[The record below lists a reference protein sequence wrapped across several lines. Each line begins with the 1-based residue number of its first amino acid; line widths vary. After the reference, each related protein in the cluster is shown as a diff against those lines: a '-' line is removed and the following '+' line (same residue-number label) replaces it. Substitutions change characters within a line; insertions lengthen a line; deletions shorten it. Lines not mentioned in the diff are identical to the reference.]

1 MAIDRSRNGRGKWIV
16 GGVGLAALLYLLT
29 RGGNGFGLGAAGTA
43 NGASS
48 GTSGSP
54 CRVRIDA
61 AGIEVDGRAAN
72 LDVTVE
78 RCRVAG
84 AADVTA
90 TGAAIV
96 GTIAAV
102 VDALRAAGVTVRA
115 SPSIWDVVAVGV
127 P

>member
-1 MAIDRSRNGRGKWIV
+1 MATERATDGRGKWIV

-29 RGGNGFGLGAAGTA
+29 RGGDGFGPSSGEA
-43 NGASS
+43 GASR
-48 GTSGSP
+48 GATGAP

-61 AGIEVDGRAAN
+61 AGIQVDGEPA
-72 LDVTVE
+72 DVNATVE
-78 RCRVAG
+78 RCRTAG

-96 GTIAAV
+96 GTIEKV
-102 VDALRAAGVTVRA
+102 VRALRVAGVTVRA
-115 SPSIWDVVAVGV
+115 SPSIWDVVPMGT

>member
-1 MAIDRSRNGRGKWIV
+1 MVNERATNGRGKWIV

-29 RGGNGFGLGAAGTA
+29 RGGDGFGFGSSGGGA
-43 NGASS
+43 GASR
-48 GTSGSP
+48 GSAGAP

-61 AGIEVDGRAAN
+61 AGIQVDGEPA
-72 LDVTVE
+72 DVNATVE
-78 RCRVAG
+78 RCRIVG

-96 GTIAAV
+96 GTIEKV
-102 VDALRAAGVTVRA
+102 VRALRVAGVTVRA
-115 SPSIWDVVAVGV
+115 SPSIWDVVPMGD

>member
-1 MAIDRSRNGRGKWIV
+1 MTDRTRDGRGKWIV

-29 RGGNGFGLGAAGTA
+29 RGGDGFGFGAGSG
-43 NGASS
+43 NGDASTG
-48 GTSGSP
+48 GTSVTP

-61 AGIEVDGRAAN
+61 DGIQVDGQAA
-72 LDVTVE
+72 DVDATVA

-96 GTIAAV
+96 GTIATV
-102 VDALRAAGVTVRA
+102 VQALRVAGVTVRA
-115 SPSIWDVVAVGV
+115 SPSIWDVVPMGA